1 MSGKVSPRV
10 QRVADQIQRLLADLI
25 RREIRDPRVGMVSVT
40 GVDVSRDFAHANVY
54 VTVTGNHGDDFG
66 AGQAFKDMGELDRK
80 EIKDSIAALNKA
92 AGYLR
97 SLLGKELSLRI
108 IPALQFHYD
117 DSIARGRYLSS
128 LIDKAIAED
137 STHEHIEEIEPEE
150 AKIIEQDQKAD
161 NFRDGDA

>member
-1 MSGKVSPRV
+1 MSKSSAPKVSPRV

-40 GVDVSRDFAHANVY
+40 GVDVSRDFAHANVH
-54 VTVTGNHGDDFG
+54 VTIMGRHGDDFG
-66 AGQAFKDMGELDRK
+66 AGQALKDMGELDRK
-80 EIKDSIAALNKA
+80 EIKDSLAALNKA

-97 SLLGKELSLRI
+97 SLLGKEMSLRV

-117 DSIARGRYLSS
+117 DSVARGRYLSS

-137 STHEHIEEIEPEE
+137 STHEHVDETDSDQSPE
-150 AKIIEQDQKAD
+150 QS
-161 NFRDGDA
+161 RDGDN